1 MPCWGYAN
9 TGPLKSLGIGFST
22 MTLQIWACNAII
34 LLGKQ
39 DIWLTASSLTITLLS
54 VSCII
59 SLWLFKKQKPTTK
72 TSTANRLK
80 LSLFALQGAA
90 LACWIFDLTTTF
102 YAVNVTRVAV
112 EINPLGWPLGLLG
125 ALAYYGPT
133 LTLSYVLLFRVREN
147 FAVYAAVPVTIVAL
161 CMAFMNLHAG
171 TLNLQIFTE
180 TVSLVAEVGYGF
192 LALMLTVGFFFPRLF
207 LKQVGVEFKS

>member
-1 MPCWGYAN
+1 MAA
-9 TGPLKSLGIGFST
+9 LKSLILGFAT
-22 MTLQIWACNAII
+22 MTVLIWTCNAII
-34 LLGKQ
+34 LLAEQ
-39 DIWLTASSLTITLLS
+39 DIWLIAPSLTIILLS
-54 VSCII
+54 ASCII

-72 TSTANRLK
+72 LSTDNWLR
-80 LSLFALQGAA
+80 LSLFFLQGAA

-102 YAVNVTRVAV
+102 YAVNLTRVAV
-112 EINPLGWPLGLLG
+112 ETNPLGWPLGLLG

-171 TLNLQIFTE
+171 TLNLQIFTG

-192 LALMLTVGFFFPRLF
+192 LALMFTVGFFFPRVF
-207 LKQVGVEFKS
+207 LKQAGREFKS